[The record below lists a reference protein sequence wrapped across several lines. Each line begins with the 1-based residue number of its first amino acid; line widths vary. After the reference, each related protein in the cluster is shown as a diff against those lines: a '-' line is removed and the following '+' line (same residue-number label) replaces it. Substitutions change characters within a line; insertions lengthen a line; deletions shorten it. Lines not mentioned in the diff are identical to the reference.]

1 MTEERLSLG
10 RWGEEEAARFLRR
23 LGMTIVERN
32 LRTPVGEI
40 DIIARQG
47 KILVFVEV
55 KTRRSDA
62 FGTPQEAVG
71 PTKQRQII
79 RTALWFAFGL
89 GVGADRPRSVRP
101 RHRDHHEDRNGD
113 RPRDRQL
120 GLRND
125 HGAAGSAAR
134 EHEGG
139 DDHAD
144 PGGQRRPSVRGQ
156 QPDRCQQSTAADD
169 RQHEP
174 EREPAEG
181 VGVGDRPGEAV
192 HGSDDEGHHPG
203 RDARSANE
211 QAVSRGRRAF

>member
-47 KILVFVEV
+47 KTLVFVEV

-79 RTALWFAFGL
+79 RTALWYMGDGKGRGMQPRFDVVAVRPEPQGARVEHIVNAFGL
-89 GVGADRPRSVRP
+89 
-101 RHRDHHEDRNGD
+101 
-113 RPRDRQL
+113 
-120 GLRND
+120 
-125 HGAAGSAAR
+125 
-134 EHEGG
+134 
-139 DDHAD
+139 
-144 PGGQRRPSVRGQ
+144 
-156 QPDRCQQSTAADD
+156 
-169 RQHEP
+169 
-174 EREPAEG
+174 
-181 VGVGDRPGEAV
+181 
-192 HGSDDEGHHPG
+192 
-203 RDARSANE
+203 
-211 QAVSRGRRAF
+211 